1 MWPFNK
7 TLKTPDKL
15 PIDGPWSVG
24 QGQHNGQVL
33 IVRSNSGYRDF
44 APIASYDHQVGIAV
58 PMRDP
63 DANGLP
69 STKEDSELGDVEDA
83 LCGSLESD
91 DSTLLVAVIT
101 TGGMREFVFYT
112 RKPKEVETAFESLRK
127 SITSHE
133 IQLMI
138 QPDKRWNTYSQFQ

>member
-1 MWPFNK
+1 
-7 TLKTPDKL
+7 
-15 PIDGPWSVG
+15 
-24 QGQHNGQVL
+24 
-33 IVRSNSGYRDF
+33 
-44 APIASYDHQVGIAV
+44 
-58 PMRDP
+58 MRDP

-69 STKEDSELGDVEDA
+69 STEEDLELGDVEDA
-83 LCGSLESD
+83 LCGLLESD
-91 DSTLLVAVIT
+91 ASTLLVAVIT

-112 RKPKEVETAFESLRK
+112 RKPKEVETAFESLRQ